1 MLTKK
6 EMMKL
11 RQEEKNE
18 QMRQKILQLIADDYI
33 INEMAEE
40 LHVSTA
46 TISTRMKE
54 IDETLINEAK
64 QKALVKKQEK
74 ILKLIRKGYL
84 VSEVAKEFNNS
95 ERVIYRIMESVD
107 KKVIDAAK
115 EEGKII
121 RKKQKEKII
130 RKKQKEI
137 RMLKNS
143 GYSTKEISKRLNV
156 STVTVNKRNRE
167 YEERLRNQ
175 IIKKL
180 EIGTIKKE
188 DVELYKKQIDYD
200 RMSYQDIVLL
210 VKLYI
215 STNQVNKALE
225 FISEII
231 DDENMQYFGIEKLNK
246 IKQEIQKI
254 QKEQKARGLQQT
266 SKQANGNENIII
278 EQELCV

>member
-18 QMRQKILQLIADDYI
+18 QMRQKIIQLIADDYI

-74 ILKLIRKGYL
+74 ILKFIRKGYL

-121 RKKQKEKII
+121 RKKQE
-130 RKKQKEI
+130 EI

-143 GYSTKEISKRLNV
+143 GYSTKEISERLNV

-180 EIGTIKKE
+180 EIGTIRKE

-215 STNQVNKALE
+215 NTNQVNKALE
-225 FISEII
+225 FINGII
-231 DDENMQYFGIEKLNK
+231 NDENMQYFGIEKLNK

-254 QKEQKARGLQQT
+254 QKEQKVRGLQQT
-266 SKQANGNENIII
+266 SEKVNGNEDIIM

>member
-107 KKVIDAAK
+107 EKVIDAAK

-121 RKKQKEKII
+121 RK
-130 RKKQKEI
+130 
-137 RMLKNS
+137 
-143 GYSTKEISKRLNV
+143 
-156 STVTVNKRNRE
+156 
-167 YEERLRNQ
+167 
-175 IIKKL
+175 
-180 EIGTIKKE
+180 
-188 DVELYKKQIDYD
+188 
-200 RMSYQDIVLL
+200 
-210 VKLYI
+210 
-215 STNQVNKALE
+215 
-225 FISEII
+225 
-231 DDENMQYFGIEKLNK
+231 
-246 IKQEIQKI
+246 
-254 QKEQKARGLQQT
+254 EQKTRGLQQT